1 MVLIRRPVTF
11 VTLAVAL
18 CPAGCGAHRG
28 AASTHR
34 ARPTTGDTVRFLPGG
49 ERIVRDELQPGWSFR
64 FIGELYQQGSQRHF
78 YVVLQNPTRGPLGT
92 DGAESLVPQG
102 TQTVLP
108 YTIQQGCQPHPW
120 TILYGLL
127 QASDDTVTART
138 GTDTRGFRKVRVPR
152 ALNARGVL
160 AYATLGHI
168 PDEVR
173 VSTPSGDTV
182 LDENLGGDPA
192 GPCQAGS
199 ISVGIP
205 IRQVSASRSSDRR
218 WADRLST
225 CGSSGT
231 LSGSWLPASGCSSAT
246 RWRRCSASSSS

>member
-92 DGAESLVPQG
+92 DGAESLV
-102 TQTVLP
+102 
-108 YTIQQGCQPHPW
+108 PW